1 MGLPEVDRSV
11 RFRLTSAKF
20 SARAKLASAE
30 NKHEYLAEGVTSLG
44 SLGPGA
50 RSRLDQANERVLWR
64 APG

>member
-1 MGLPEVDRSV
+1 
-11 RFRLTSAKF
+11 
-20 SARAKLASAE
+20 
-30 NKHEYLAEGVTSLG
+30 VTSLG